1 MSWPTLQKMLNGSQQ
16 KGMSSSSMVPKI
28 KKAYTHNVD
37 GIELQDEESKIK
49 IKTESSTLFQYY

>member
-28 KKAYTHNVD
+28 KKAYTHIMWM
-37 GIELQDEESKIK
+37 GLRIK
-49 IKTESSTLFQYY
+49 MKNLR